1 MSLMLLEVP
10 PVFVKHLLSL
20 QCMSRWISPLSAN
33 FLGITM
39 VLDKRSLWMCVLLA
53 GAVGPVAADELLVS
67 GRVESITLTPA
78 GAPGCPGLNAM
89 RGPRLTF
96 SNDCGCQE
104 ARIKVGQTYV
114 GDGPGATLSVKSRL
128 GEWCKPTLPVS
139 AAAIL
144 VRPQGPETKWSPL
157 EIKDGVQ
164 LFKPAS
170 FTYVGGYPMKAM
182 PADDAGMAPLASLL
196 DQLKQGRGPGPTVV
210 WVKQG
215 SYAVLGREV
224 GSATELATLLHEQ
237 NISDVELR
245 AEAEAGYEQ
254 IGAAIYGLARGGT
267 RIETVST
274 AAQHHQD

>member
-1 MSLMLLEVP
+1 
-10 PVFVKHLLSL
+10 
-20 QCMSRWISPLSAN
+20 
-33 FLGITM
+33 M
-39 VLDKRSLWMCVLLA
+39 VLDKRFIWMCVLLA
-53 GAVGPVAADELLVS
+53 GTCGPVGAGELVVA
-67 GRVESITLTPA
+67 GRVESIVLTPA
-78 GAPGCPGLNAM
+78 GAPGCPDLNDM

-104 ARIKVGQTYV
+104 ARIKVEQTYV
-114 GDGPGATLSVKSRL
+114 GDSPGATLSITSRL

-144 VRPQGPETKWSPL
+144 VRTQGPETKWSPL

-170 FTYVGGYPMKAM
+170 FTYVGGYPMRAM
-182 PADDAGMAPLASLL
+182 AADDAGMAPLASLL
-196 DQLKQGRGPGPTVV
+196 DQLKQGPGPGPTVV

-215 SYAVLGREV
+215 GYAALGRDV
-224 GSATELATLLHEQ
+224 GSATELATLLRER

-245 AEAEAGYEQ
+245 TEADAGYEQ

-267 RIETVST
+267 RIETIST